1 MYAQHENKQS
11 DTQLTKSTMQISDLM
26 QVAYFPQVLEMHL
39 QYQDHLLKGLF
50 SICMLK
56 KY

>member
-26 QVAYFPQVLEMHL
+26 QVAYFPQVLKKHL
-39 QYQDHLLKGLF
+39 
-50 SICMLK
+50 
-56 KY
+56 